1 MILSNNDKT
10 EILKFLDGRKL
21 MVVSTYNRLPW
32 SASVYFL
39 YDDSLNLYF
48 VSNPKTK
55 HCQNIAKNPKVSVVI
70 VNTEQDPNGNKVG
83 LQARGTAKKV
93 TSVGEIKEIIKSW
106 NKRGFV
112 PVTYSVFKKAWKSR
126 FYKIKLTDLQIF
138 DESLGEKKEVRCWK
152 I

>member
-55 HCQNIAKNPKVSVVI
+55 Y
-70 VNTEQDPNGNKVG
+70 E
-83 LQARGTAKKV
+83 
-93 TSVGEIKEIIKSW
+93 
-106 NKRGFV
+106 
-112 PVTYSVFKKAWKSR
+112 
-126 FYKIKLTDLQIF
+126 
-138 DESLGEKKEVRCWK
+138 
-152 I
+152 